1 MPDGQ
6 EAATGYRSKP
16 SLQDSNATFKITP
29 IIRSGHIHLALLW
42 NFQSIFSDSLYLQS
56 LLKLRS
62 GILDCVLLL
71 IA

>member
-56 LLKLRS
+56 L
-62 GILDCVLLL
+62 
-71 IA
+71 